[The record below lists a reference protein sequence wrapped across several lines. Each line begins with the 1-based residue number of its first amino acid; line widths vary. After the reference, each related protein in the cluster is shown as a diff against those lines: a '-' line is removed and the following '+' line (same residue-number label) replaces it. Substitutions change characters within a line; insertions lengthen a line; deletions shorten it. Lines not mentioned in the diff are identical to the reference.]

1 MGSRFGPQSRSIRF
15 ALGFLLI
22 FGSISTGC
30 INKDGDPLPAGL
42 MSFPIAIKLSLDKDA
57 DGKPKYVYVTS
68 SNFALQY
75 NAGNVQSYDL
85 DKAIGAIETECM
97 GPGVRQS
104 CLEPDYGGDIRD
116 PICACAPLS
125 DPDCVATGTGILQS
139 CLESS
144 YQGDVN
150 AESCACNPLF
160 DAAGTGQDECVP
172 IPANRCTVVPTQ
184 LQISAP
190 RAALKVVPVEGLLP
204 GEVEIGSFS
213 DGMGVSTDGRR
224 IYVPVRSDANLTF
237 IDVNEDGQLRC
248 GGPYG
253 ERQTCTSEY
262 RSGSIEQVNPN
273 VELIL
278 PPDPVDVYVG
288 DLAADFA
295 SPSNPDDP
303 AFRGDYILMA
313 HREGKASMF
322 FDQLRPG
329 GPEPLKRPRLA
340 ATIDGLAPEQVTITL
355 EPGSKRAWIPSSVAA
370 TIIRLGIGIDGDPTQ
385 SYLFNAGTLLV
396 SGLDNGTQNR
406 DILFDPRPGRNLA
419 YIVSKAPQALV
430 VARSEAPGGALSMIG
445 QVSACRDPS
454 RVQLAE
460 VPARGGTVLLAFV
473 SCYLSNNVIVID
485 IDQLQGIT
493 LLTNITGAFEFVID
507 GPRLLM
513 YMADFSSSVLRVAD
527 LRQLVKCL
535 EGGADTPEE
544 CAPVLIGLVGL
555 PQPISDLP
563 R

>member
-1 MGSRFGPQSRSIRF
+1 
-15 ALGFLLI
+15 
-22 FGSISTGC
+22 
-30 INKDGDPLPAGL
+30 
-42 MSFPIAIKLSLDKDA
+42 
-57 DGKPKYVYVTS
+57 
-68 SNFALQY
+68 
-75 NAGNVQSYDL
+75 
-85 DKAIGAIETECM
+85 
-97 GPGVRQS
+97 
-104 CLEPDYGGDIRD
+104 
-116 PICACAPLS
+116 
-125 DPDCVATGTGILQS
+125 
-139 CLESS
+139 
-144 YQGDVN
+144 
-150 AESCACNPLF
+150 
-160 DAAGTGQDECVP
+160 
-172 IPANRCTVVPTQ
+172 
-184 LQISAP
+184 
-190 RAALKVVPVEGLLP
+190 
-204 GEVEIGSFS
+204 
-213 DGMGVSTDGRR
+213 
-224 IYVPVRSDANLTF
+224 
-237 IDVNEDGQLRC
+237 
-248 GGPYG
+248 
-253 ERQTCTSEY
+253 
-262 RSGSIEQVNPN
+262 
-273 VELIL
+273 
-278 PPDPVDVYVG
+278 
-288 DLAADFA
+288 
-295 SPSNPDDP
+295 
-303 AFRGDYILMA
+303 
-313 HREGKASMF
+313 
-322 FDQLRPG
+322 
-329 GPEPLKRPRLA
+329 
-340 ATIDGLAPEQVTITL
+340 
-355 EPGSKRAWIPSSVAA
+355 
-370 TIIRLGIGIDGDPTQ
+370 
-385 SYLFNAGTLLV
+385 LV